1 MSRERHQDQEQ
12 PREPLTIEA
21 VSQEAREVLLHEG
34 QHLPT
39 VIIEGIQKT
48 IVMRLI
54 GVPPTHDQRL
64 TQMFAAGYQLGV
76 RVDLGGLRQIF
87 HISEAW
93 LSRVQPGEV
102 LQLPPSQDPQRHE
115 VLVISQLDIVH
126 RQVQL
131 AAFEMLRDPA
141 GHLSELRVSDMGDTE
156 GKPEDAPLLVAFV
169 AGYGEA
175 LSQDTP
181 HQ

>member
-1 MSRERHQDQEQ
+1 MSHERHQDQEQ
-12 PREPLTIEA
+12 SNEPLTMAA
-21 VSQEAREVLLHEG
+21 VSQEAREVLLREG

-39 VIIEGIQKT
+39 VIIDGLRKRV
-48 IVMRLI
+48 VMRLV
-54 GVPPTHDQRL
+54 GVPPNHTQRL
-64 TQMFAAGYQLGV
+64 AQMFAAGYQLAEQ
-76 RVDLGGLRQIF
+76 VDLGGLRQVF

-93 LSRVQPGEV
+93 LSRAQPGEA
-102 LQLPPSQDPQRHE
+102 LALPPSQDPQRHE
-115 VLVISQLDIVH
+115 VLVISQLDIVN

-131 AAFEMLRDPA
+131 AAFEMLRDA
-141 GHLSELRVSDMGDTE
+141 DGQLSELRVSDMGDTE

>member
-1 MSRERHQDQEQ
+1 MSRERRHDQEQ
-12 PREPLTIEA
+12 PHEPLTMA
-21 VSQEAREVLLHEG
+21 TVSQEAREVLLRDG

-39 VIIEGIQKT
+39 VIVEGPRRRV
-48 IVMRLI
+48 VMRLV
-54 GVPPTHDQRL
+54 GVPPTHPQRL
-64 TQMFAAGYQLGV
+64 AQMFAAGYQLAE

-93 LSRVQPGEV
+93 LSRAKPGES
-102 LQLPPSQDPQRHE
+102 LALPPSQDPQRHE
-115 VLVISQLDIVH
+115 VLIISNLNIVN
-126 RQVQL
+126 RQVRL
-131 AAFEMLRDPA
+131 AAYEMLRDAA
-141 GHLSELRVSDMGDTE
+141 GQLSELRVSDIGDTD
-156 GKPEDAPLLVAFV
+156 GRPQDAPLLVAFV